1 MFYCY
6 FASAGNLFYACPFL
20 TNPVNGIIICSLGD
34 DGIPTHGDTCSFTC
48 NSGYE
53 IIGLDTRT
61 CQTDKSWSGPD
72 IVCRRGK
79 CIKLK
84 YVSSTFD
91 SVTSNITLPT
101 YVICGFSIVC

>member
-6 FASAGNLFYACPFL
+6 FVSAGNLFYACPFL
-20 TNPVNGIIICSLGD
+20 TNPVNGLIICSLGD

-53 IIGLDTRT
+53 IIGLDTRM
-61 CQTDKSWSGPD
+61 CQSDKSWSGPN

-79 CIKLK
+79 YQIK
-84 YVSSTFD
+84 VSSAFD
-91 SVTSNITLPT
+91 SVTSNGTLPT
-101 YVICGFSIVC
+101 YIIYGFSIVC